1 MTNKTKECPDRETA
15 MQTLETF
22 KERAYY
28 HQQLWFQQCP
38 LPCSK
43 TVYDMKLL
51 KYHKNSNIGLEV
63 EKAKNIHNLA
73 IYFKFDYETFAVEEF
88 TETLIYDT
96 GNFLTQLGGNLGLFL
111 GFSCF
116 SLLQGI
122 MNIFVHQ

>member
-1 MTNKTKECPDRETA
+1 
-15 MQTLETF
+15 
-22 KERAYY
+22 
-28 HQQLWFQQCP
+28 LWFQQCP

-43 TVYDMKLL
+43 TVYNVKLL

-63 EKAKNIHNLA
+63 EKAKDIHNLA

-122 MNIFVHQ
+122 MNIFVHY